1 MKQQFTNQDMIRDI
15 YGESDYLEQMAMQ
28 NAKKNNPDFRSEYQS
43 FQKAEALLSSVDI
56 APPASIIQNI
66 LNYSAS
72 SQFETEV
79 G

>member
-15 YGESDYLEQMAMQ
+15 YGESNYLEQMAMQ
-28 NAKKNNPDFRSEYQS
+28 NARTNNPDFSNTYQS

-56 APPASIIQNI
+56 APPTSVIQNI